1 MPLLGNCLPYKASTQ
16 FLIDMF
22 TSAVEVGIHR
32 HGNRIFYIL
41 VESLKAC

>member
-1 MPLLGNCLPYKASTQ
+1 MPLLGNCLLYIASTQ

-22 TSAVEVGIHR
+22 TSAVEVGTIAMVT
-32 HGNRIFYIL
+32 IFYIL